1 MSDTQASL
9 QPLARLVVRSGV
21 GIGGLSAAD
30 RDAALALCAAALGD
44 GMHTEAQ
51 ANDALRRWLD
61 GPARWLDVD
70 HVELRRWLVDRG
82 LWQRDGFGLAYRRT
96 PTPVLDA
103 ALRPWVDALAALDDV
118 GAWVDA
124 QRAFER
130 QRRAQRRAAWQ
141 ARAAEAG

>member
-21 GIGGLSAAD
+21 GIGGLSSAD
-30 RDAALALCAAALGD
+30 RDAAFALCAAALGD

-82 LWQRDGFGLAYRRT
+82 LWQRDGYGRAYART
-96 PTPVLDA
+96 PASMLDA
-103 ALRPWVDALAALDDV
+103 ALRRWVDALAALDV
-118 GAWVDA
+118 AAWVDA
-124 QRAFER
+124 QRAVER
-130 QRRAQRRAAWQ
+130 QRRERHRAAWQ
-141 ARAAEAG
+141 ARVAVGPR